1 MAIFGVGASER
12 RPTMYGTTN
21 KKITHIIQEHPNN
34 GLYGF
39 WYTKCGKYI
48 HPIALHDDAP
58 EETRMCKLCA
68 KKEAVHD

>member
-1 MAIFGVGASER
+1 MER
-12 RPTMYGTTN
+12 LTYFDGG
-21 KKITHIIQEHPNN
+21 KWWLKIGDTEYSGEVPNN

>member
-1 MAIFGVGASER
+1 MEWLTYFDGGKWRI
-12 RPTMYGTTN
+12 
-21 KKITHIIQEHPNN
+21 KIGDTEYSQEHPNN

-68 KKEAVHD
+68 KKEADHD